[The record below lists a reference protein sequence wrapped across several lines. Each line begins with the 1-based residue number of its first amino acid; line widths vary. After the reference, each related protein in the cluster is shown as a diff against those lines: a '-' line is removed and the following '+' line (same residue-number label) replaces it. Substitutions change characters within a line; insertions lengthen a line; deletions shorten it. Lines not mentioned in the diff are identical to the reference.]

1 VKFNKQEEKNME
13 LKYNVTGQDRK
24 NLAAAI
30 AAITGADKKYLGA
43 PTFAFR
49 VDCFTID
56 RNGTVSFEDTVGSG
70 EIENLIEQL
79 YKAGFEAEPQE
90 TEDDNE
96 TDEQEPASPEECGTQ
111 KTEIS
116 ASEMYGLN
124 LSFPADNFSD
134 KAFENLQ
141 AIIASKRELFKK
153 SLGVENDL
161 EVKFTDNIIKFD
173 WFDTTVEADKIL
185 MFTPFLKALIDMAA
199 GAKRVTAK
207 EKPIDNEK
215 FAMRTFLNR
224 IGLAGTEFKPL
235 RKELLKNLSGNSAFR
250 YGSPNCRTEETAA
263 E

>member
-1 VKFNKQEEKNME
+1 ME

-30 AAITGADKKYLGA
+30 AAITGADKQYLGA

-56 RNGTVSFEDTVGSG
+56 RNGTVSFDDTADSR

-90 TEDDNE
+90 TESNE
-96 TDEQEPASPEECGTQ
+96 YDKAELVNTEIAEISESDTVE
-111 KTEIS
+111 KTENNS
-116 ASEMYGLN
+116 SAASEIYGLN
-124 LSFPADNFSD
+124 LSFPAEDFTD
-134 KAFENLQ
+134 KAYKNLQ

-161 EVKFTDNIIKFD
+161 EVKFTNNIIKFD
-173 WFDTTVEADKIL
+173 WFDTAVEADKIL
-185 MFTPFLKALIDMAA
+185 IFTPFLKALIDMAA

-215 FAMRTFLNR
+215 FSMRTFLNR
-224 IGLAGTEFKPL
+224 IGLTGTEFKPL

-250 YGSPNCRTEETAA
+250 YGSPNGRTEETAA